1 MLALLVSYKDASPIR
16 ERGITKKAPVTHE
29 SVLQEG
35 AKGRPRTAA
44 RASLTAESPRL
55 RTRLLCQQHLA
66 AARARGSSTPSGD
79 TTGKKDARLLRHR
92 ADRPVRHAARSL
104 RFRPAERR
112 SARHEADAAYF
123 FRQGKSGERVARAV
137 LVDTEPRVVGE
148 VEGGDRD
155 GCRWV
160 YGAANSVLCD
170 AGLRGCANN
179 WAKGFSSEKEG
190 VNRAA
195 DVVRREME
203 RS

>member
-1 MLALLVSYKDASPIR
+1 MPASC
-16 ERGITKKAPVTHE
+16 VTVQIGQCGTQLGAC
-29 SVLQEG
+29 VLD
-35 AKGRPRTAA
+35 R
-44 RASLTAESPRL
+44 LNAE
-55 RTRLLCQQHLA
+55 
-66 AARARGSSTPSGD
+66 
-79 TTGKKDARLLRHR
+79 
-92 ADRPVRHAARSL
+92 
-104 RFRPAERR
+104 
-112 SARHEADAAYF
+112 ARHEADAAYF

-160 YGAANSVLCD
+160 YGAANRVLCD

-203 RS
+203 RSDRVDALLSFAAGAGGTGSG